1 MYHFLLIIDDK
12 NSSIVLKLELPKSL
26 KTRLNYNIELRE
38 LRSYSHYI
46 CEDWKFN
53 LVNDHPE
60 YI

>member
-1 MYHFLLIIDDK
+1 MYHLLLVIDDK
-12 NSSIVLKLELPKSL
+12 KGSIVLKLELPKSL
-26 KTRLNYNIELRE
+26 KTRFNYYSELSE
-38 LRSYSHYI
+38 LRSYSHYT

>member
-46 CEDWKFN
+46 CED
-53 LVNDHPE
+53 
-60 YI
+60 